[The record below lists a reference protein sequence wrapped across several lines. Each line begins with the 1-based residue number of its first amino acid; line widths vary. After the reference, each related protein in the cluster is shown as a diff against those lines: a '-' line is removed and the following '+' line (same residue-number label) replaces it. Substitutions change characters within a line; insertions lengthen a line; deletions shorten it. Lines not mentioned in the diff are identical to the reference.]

1 MSQLSEKNKADLL
14 QLAKTISKVAHRLE
28 SFNDFLKSH
37 SIPPTFEEDI
47 VALGAATVLL
57 MILAEDKPCDCIDC
71 VVARHFPASAES
83 N

>member
-1 MSQLSEKNKADLL
+1 
-14 QLAKTISKVAHRLE
+14 LE

-37 SIPPTFEEDI
+37 SVPPTFEEDI

-57 MILAEDKPCDCIDC
+57 MILAEDKPCYCNDC
-71 VVARHFPASAES
+71 VAARWFPASAES

>member
-1 MSQLSEKNKADLL
+1 MSQLSKKNKADLM
-14 QLAKTISKVAHRLE
+14 QIAMAVSKVAHRLE

-37 SIPPTFEEDI
+37 DVPPTFEEDI

-57 MILAEDKPCDCIDC
+57 MLLAEDKPCNCNEC
-71 VVARHFPASAES
+71 VMDRQFPASAES